1 MAIGMLISAAGIVG
15 LTNVESLWIYTPLF
29 LITGIGLGLGWALAN
44 VATQAVVPP
53 AFIGAASGITVT
65 CLVMLGAG
73 GVAVA
78 AAMIELLSGS
88 VSGAASDARAI
99 NTVFAQRGCPRHVWR
114 GRPAG
119 LRTAT
124 SHLPTSVLLL
134 ELRIEPARSPAPTIN
149 YRMLLVRWISALY
162 FSTISFTRLMYSR
175 LSSFGASNTRRR
187 NLLAAK

>member
-29 LITGIGLGLGWALAN
+29 LVTGIGLGLGWALAN
-44 VATQAVVPP
+44 VATQAVVPA
-53 AFIGAASGITVT
+53 AFIGAASGITLT
-65 CLVMLGAG
+65 CLVMLGAV
-73 GVAVA
+73 GVAIA

-99 NTVFAQRGCPRHVWR
+99 NLVLRSGAALATFGAVAPCWPSDGPRPLPLQR
-114 GRPAG
+114 
-119 LRTAT
+119 LR
-124 SHLPTSVLLL
+124 SNHDLK
-134 ELRIEPARSPAPTIN
+134 N
-149 YRMLLVRWISALY
+149 YRRLLVRWISALY
-162 FSTISFTRLMYSR
+162 FSIISFTRLTYSR